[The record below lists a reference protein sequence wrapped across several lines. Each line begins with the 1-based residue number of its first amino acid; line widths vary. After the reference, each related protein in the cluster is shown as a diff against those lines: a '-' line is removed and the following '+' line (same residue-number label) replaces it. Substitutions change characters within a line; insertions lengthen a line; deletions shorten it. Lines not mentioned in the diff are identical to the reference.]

1 MCLIYYFPLFVINL
15 CLSVRLCLISVVSC
29 SGVNTQ
35 REKKVE
41 LIEIN
46 WFLFWI
52 TSYCLLLCPLNLSPF
67 PGYFC
72 GVKCCSKALSFLWN
86 AHCMVVV
93 RLVLSGFQTSILDV
107 FADTN
112 WSNLRGNLE
121 ITYFSVFYYDPLIAD
136 SQA

>member
-52 TSYCLLLCPLNLSPF
+52 ASYCLLLCPF
-67 PGYFC
+67 PR
-72 GVKCCSKALSFLWN
+72 VFLWCQMLQQGFVISLECTLHGCCKTG
-86 AHCMVVV
+86 AL
-93 RLVLSGFQTSILDV
+93 RL
-107 FADTN
+107 
-112 WSNLRGNLE
+112 SNL
-121 ITYFSVFYYDPLIAD
+121 YFRCLC
-136 SQA
+136 